1 MSQVIKFNT
10 DIFKSASTRKYLSL
24 INHRHTSQN
33 NTHTHMVGG
42 AGKGGEGEGE
52 GGRQGRGEEEQGRL
66 RAQEV
71 RGSIR
76 RGMQG
81 IPQTL
86 ELR

>member
-1 MSQVIKFNT
+1 
-10 DIFKSASTRKYLSL
+10 
-24 INHRHTSQN
+24 
-33 NTHTHMVGG
+33 MVGG

-52 GGRQGRGEEEQGRL
+52 GGRQGREEEEQGRL